1 MENEDRISKETGDRG
16 QFCHKYL
23 FYASRPLLQAILL
36 VTFLTYFGL
45 PAIARYQALLINMYD
60 FLVFGFL
67 FATENKEGQSKRS
80 LHDT

>member
-1 MENEDRISKETGDRG
+1 MENEDKIRKETGDRG

-45 PAIARYQALLINMYD
+45 PAITRYHA
-60 FLVFGFL
+60 
-67 FATENKEGQSKRS
+67 
-80 LHDT
+80 